1 MPKHIE
7 TILTSVGLPAE
18 EVQKIVELPEA
29 EQEKFDVKP
38 LVDKVKEN
46 YQKQFQNDPAF
57 FEGLTVEKLPPQT
70 QKKLKDDSFGRAAN
84 VVKDKLLKGL
94 GMTEAD
100 LNDLPEETRD
110 KFENLIP
117 ALADKFT
124 KNKSGAKE
132 VQDELIKA
140 RKELEKYGPDYE
152 KNLATKYES
161 EANQKVTSAIF
172 NAALV
177 GELAS
182 IQGLKIPAGDIA
194 ATANNILQSKYSFER
209 VGDYNV
215 ELRQKANPQMKVLKA
230 NSSHEMTLKDALL
243 EIATERGWIE
253 TKPDEGNTGSGTVN
267 IKPNGKGEL
276 SMYAPHVRD
285 KVSKKIAA
293 EK

>member
-18 EVQKIVELPEA
+18 EVQKIMELPEA
-29 EQEKFDVKP
+29 DQEKFDAKP
-38 LVDKVKEN
+38 FADKVKEN

-57 FEGLTVEKLPPQT
+57 FEGLTMEKLPPQT

-100 LNDLPEETRD
+100 YADLPDEQKE
-110 KFENLIP
+110 KIESLIP
-117 ALADKFT
+117 AIVERYT
-124 KNKSGAKE
+124 KTKSGAKE
-132 VQDELIKA
+132 VQEELIKA

-152 KNLATKYES
+152 KTLESKYETQ
-161 EANQKVTSAIF
+161 ANQKVTSAIF
-172 NAALV
+172 NAALI
-177 GELAS
+177 GELSS

-253 TKPDEGNTGSGTVN
+253 VKDDDSGKGSGTVN

-276 SMYAPHVRD
+276 TMYPPHLRD
-285 KVSKKIAA
+285 QISKKIAA